1 MDTRRITGLALIVPP
16 VLAIIGWLVV
26 GIVVLDGVG
35 PDKPTEYI
43 GKVGANSTAITY
55 LFPLI
60 TLLFLMAIG
69 GIGYIK
75 KSMEG
80 GPGSYIASFAWF
92 LIILGAAG
100 QLGEVAATL
109 ALADASDKAA
119 VAAAAVAAAG
129 GNPLTDPIVVSLQTV
144 ASSMYAAG
152 QAVGAVTTAF
162 SMLGFALIGVGI
174 FQQKNFSPLVAGL
187 MIVAGIF
194 TLVMCLIDYENQLIA
209 IGYIGVVVSF
219 VCLGVS
225 LLTQKD

>member
-1 MDTRRITGLALIVPP
+1 MDTRRITGLALIVSP

-26 GIVVLDGVG
+26 GFVVLDGVG
-35 PDKPTEYI
+35 PDKPTDYI
-43 GKVGANSTAITY
+43 AKLGANSTAITY

-75 KSMEG
+75 KSMES

>member
-16 VLAIIGWLVV
+16 VIAIIGWLVV
-26 GIVVLDGVG
+26 GFVVLDGVG

-43 GKVGANSTAITY
+43 QKLGANSTAITY
-55 LFPLI
+55 LIPII

-69 GIGYIK
+69 GVGYIK

-109 ALADASDKAA
+109 ALAEASDNAATAAAAGAADIAATNSA
-119 VAAAAVAAAG
+119 VAA
-129 GNPLTDPIVVSLQTV
+129 
-144 ASSMYAAG
+144 SMYAAG
-152 QAVGAVTTAF
+152 QAIGAVTTAF
-162 SMLGFALIGVGI
+162 SMLGIALIGIGI
-174 FQQKNFSPLVAGL
+174 LQQKNFSPLVAGL

-194 TLVMCLIDYENQLIA
+194 TLVMCLIDYENPLVA

-219 VCLGVS
+219 VCLGVG
-225 LLTQKD
+225 LLNQKD